1 MSRNRLILL
10 GSILLGVVLI
20 SIIALVGIFR
30 FLSNRQAG
38 NARSHIVPL
47 GYCTAS
53 DIKPCIV
60 SFSVDSDNQMLVNIL
75 IPAGYSDFYLTISSD
90 SAENKYECERLPDF
104 PNNVTCTG
112 AQMYPGPQLHFLL
125 ISTLTGQT
133 FAKGD
138 FAIIGLMLPSPVA
151 EGTEPPAATEAP
163 IEAAV
168 LLETPTA
175 LSFELPTPSPA
186 PTLQPTASSY
196 PNPSY
201 YP

>member
-1 MSRNRLILL
+1 MSRNRLMII

-20 SIIALVGIFR
+20 SIIALIGIFR
-30 FLSNRQAG
+30 LLNNRQAS
-38 NARSHIVPL
+38 NPRSHIVPL

-90 SAENKYECERLPDF
+90 NGENKYECEKLQDF

-112 AQMYPGPQLHFLL
+112 AQMYLGPQLHFTL

-151 EGTEPPAATEAP
+151 ESTEAPATEAP
-163 IEAAV
+163 TEAAV
-168 LLETPTA
+168 ILETPTA
-175 LSFELPTPSPA
+175 LSFDLPTPR
-186 PTLQPTASSY
+186 PTVTARPTASSY

>member
-1 MSRNRLILL
+1 MNRNRWIIA
-10 GSILLGVVLI
+10 SILLGIVLVCI
-20 SIIALVGIFR
+20 FAVVGISR
-30 FLSNRQAG
+30 LLSNNKASSS
-38 NARSHIVPL
+38 RSHIVLL

-60 SFSVDSDNQMLVNIL
+60 SFSVDADNQMLVNIL
-75 IPAGYSDFYLTISSD
+75 VPSGYADFYLTISSD
-90 SAENKYECERLPDF
+90 SAENKYQCEKLQDF

-112 AQMYPGPQLHFLL
+112 PQMVPGPQLHFTL

-151 EGTEPPAATEAP
+151 KSTEAPAATEAP
-163 IEAAV
+163 TEVAGSFK
-168 LLETPTA
+168 TPTA
-175 LSFELPTPSPA
+175 LSFDQPTPR
-186 PTLQPTASSY
+186 PTASSY

>member
-1 MSRNRLILL
+1 LSRNRLIIA

-20 SIIALVGIFR
+20 GIIALVGIFR
-30 FLSNRQAG
+30 FLSNRKAS
-38 NARSHIVPL
+38 NPRSHLVPL
-47 GYCTAS
+47 GYCNAS

-60 SFSVDSDNQMLVNIL
+60 SFSVDADSQMLVNIL
-75 IPAGYSDFYLTISSD
+75 IPAGYADFYLTIRSD
-90 SAENKYECERLPDF
+90 STENKYECEKLQDF

-112 AQMYPGPQLHFLL
+112 PQMYPGPQLHFAL

-133 FAKGD
+133 FAQGD

-151 EGTEPPAATEAP
+151 EATEPPAATEVP
-163 IEAAV
+163 TEAAV

-175 LSFELPTPSPA
+175 LSFDLRTPSP
-186 PTLQPTASSY
+186 TLRPTASSY